1 MDPITTAIVAA
12 IAAVSSSA
20 IKDSYSAL
28 KNLLKKKFG
37 EKSDLVEA
45 VNKLE
50 TKPQSEAR
58 KATVQE
64 EVEAVK
70 ASDDPEIVQLTQSLL
85 EKLKEHPEGQQ
96 VINQTISNVKYAA
109 TSGSGTASIS
119 NINENVSSEDD

>member
-12 IAAVSSSA
+12 VAGVSSSA
-20 IKDSYSAL
+20 IKDGYEAL
-28 KNLLKKKFG
+28 KAALKKKFG

-50 TKPQSEAR
+50 EKPASEGR

-70 ASDDPEIVQLTQSLL
+70 ANDEPEIVRLAQALL
-85 EKLKEHPEGQQ
+85 DKIKEQPGGQEI
-96 VINQTISNVKYAA
+96 VNQTQTN
-109 TSGSGTASIS
+109 TASG
-119 NINENVSSEDD
+119 NTVGRDLNFAPVQEGVKKT

>member
-20 IKDSYSAL
+20 IKDSYSIL
-28 KNLLKKKFG
+28 KALLKKKFG

-50 TKPQSEAR
+50 AKPQSEAR

-70 ASDDPEIVQLTQSLL
+70 ASDDPEIVQLAQSLL
-85 EKLKEHPEGQQ
+85 EKLKEYPGGQQ

-109 TSGSGTASIS
+109 TSGTGRASIS
-119 NINENVSSEDD
+119 NINENAASEND

>member
-12 IAAVSSSA
+12 IAAVGSNA
-20 IKDSYSAL
+20 ITDSYLAL
-28 KNLLKKKFG
+28 KALLKKKFG

-50 TKPQSEAR
+50 AKPQSEAR

-70 ASDDPEIVQLTQSLL
+70 ANDDPEIVQLAQSLL
-85 EKLKEHPEGQQ
+85 EKLKEYPEGQQ

-109 TSGSGTASIS
+109 TSGTGTASIS
-119 NINENVSSEDD
+119 NIKENATSEGD